1 MNKKIELI
9 KRYLVK
15 RKEEEIFNLIVEDY
29 ENSNI
34 YLGLI
39 YNYRINQYK
48 VLYVPLD
55 LIDNDVDEY
64 ACYQFVRSS

>member
-39 YNYRINQYK
+39 YNYI
-48 VLYVPLD
+48 
-55 LIDNDVDEY
+55 
-64 ACYQFVRSS
+64 

>member
-9 KRYLVK
+9 KKYLIK
-15 RKEEEIFNLIVEDY
+15 RKEEELFNLIVEDY
-29 ENSNI
+29 ENNNI

-55 LIDNDVDEY
+55 LIDNDVEEY
-64 ACYQFVRSS
+64 A